1 MTELNTE
8 TPKEETE
15 GTVET
20 ADVKPTATPKPPRN
34 AKKAPKETETGET
47 QIVLANLTATQNSN
61 TKEPEIVNLGDG
73 ITAINR

>member
-20 ADVKPTATPKPPRN
+20 ADVKPTATPKPPRT
-34 AKKAPKETETGET
+34 KKASKETETGET
-47 QIVLANLTATQNSN
+47 QVVLANLTATQNSN